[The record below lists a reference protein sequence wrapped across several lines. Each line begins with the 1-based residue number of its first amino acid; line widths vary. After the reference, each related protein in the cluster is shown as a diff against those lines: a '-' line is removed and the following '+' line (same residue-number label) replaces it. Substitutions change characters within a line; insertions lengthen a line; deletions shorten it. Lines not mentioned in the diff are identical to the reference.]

1 MVSCCRVLRGGGGF
15 ARPRVGG
22 GITVDPEILPIGS
35 LQGKLFHRCIHDIS
49 PDDRGRASSGS
60 GIHGLMHLLK

>member
-1 MVSCCRVLRGGGGF
+1 MLPGFAGGGGGSPDLEWE
-15 ARPRVGG
+15 AGSQW
-22 GITVDPEILPIGS
+22 ILKS
-35 LQGKLFHRCIHDIS
+35 YQLDHFKGKLFHRCIHDIS